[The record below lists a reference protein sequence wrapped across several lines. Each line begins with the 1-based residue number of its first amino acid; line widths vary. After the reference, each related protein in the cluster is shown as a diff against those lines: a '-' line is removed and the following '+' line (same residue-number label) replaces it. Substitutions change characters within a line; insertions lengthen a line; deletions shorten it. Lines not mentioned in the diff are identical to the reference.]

1 MVGDHLTYLHSECKP
16 MVAGER
22 RADLANLYRLLK
34 PIAGAQAV
42 SLDMHLCVT
51 YTYSTC
57 SCFYLHFMSCRCY
70 WRRCRPTSAR
80 RGWRA
85 SRMSRWGS

>member
-1 MVGDHLTYLHSECKP
+1 MHCTLHTLCSTLNTPHSSLQVTSECEQRMVGDHLTYLHSECKP

-42 SLDMHLCVT
+42 SLDMHLC
-51 YTYSTC
+51 
-57 SCFYLHFMSCRCY
+57 
-70 WRRCRPTSAR
+70 
-80 RGWRA
+80 
-85 SRMSRWGS
+85 

>member
-42 SLDMHLCVT
+42 SLDMHLC
-51 YTYSTC
+51 
-57 SCFYLHFMSCRCY
+57 
-70 WRRCRPTSAR
+70 
-80 RGWRA
+80 
-85 SRMSRWGS
+85 